1 MNVWTTEKFD
11 RNQNTSQLWRFFKQ
25 KDGTYKIQNA
35 RTGWYI
41 ENSVPTLVFG
51 KKGMNVE
58 LSILA
63 GNTAATAYSYANE
76 WMAGIPDE
84 ALLSSVN
91 IPATHD
97 TGTAGVVDDLVPSV
111 SITSCQ
117 NLYYDEQLNMGARS
131 FDIRANATKD
141 DASAADVKIV
151 HGGELWQCQE
161 KNRK

>member
-1 MNVWTTEKFD
+1 
-11 RNQNTSQLWRFFKQ
+11 
-25 KDGTYKIQNA
+25 
-35 RTGWYI
+35 
-41 ENSVPTLVFG
+41 
-51 KKGMNVE
+51 
-58 LSILA
+58 
-63 GNTAATAYSYANE
+63 
-76 WMAGIPDE
+76 MAGIPDE
-84 ALLSSVN
+84 ALLSSIN

-97 TGTAGVVDDLVPSV
+97 TGTAGVVEDLVPSV

-161 KNRK
+161 KTETILHYSQSSILLSVS

>member
-1 MNVWTTEKFD
+1 
-11 RNQNTSQLWRFFKQ
+11 
-25 KDGTYKIQNA
+25 
-35 RTGWYI
+35 
-41 ENSVPTLVFG
+41 
-51 KKGMNVE
+51 MNVE

-117 NLYYDEQLNMGARS
+117 NLYYDEQLNMGDPKVVFVDDENRIARVT
-131 FDIRANATKD
+131 NYEK
-141 DASAADVKIV
+141 
-151 HGGELWQCQE
+151 HGKLIPAHRSELCLF
-161 KNRK
+161 